1 MTRERQLRIALAVAV
16 GVILV
21 LVIILARIDGA
32 WEREAIERGYGE
44 LCFDGR
50 RFAWKRECLR

>member
-1 MTRERQLRIALAVAV
+1 MTPERQLRIALAAAF

-21 LVIILARIDGA
+21 LGWNLARIDGA

-44 LCFDGR
+44 WCWPDR
-50 RFAWKRECLR
+50 HFAWQGECR